1 MSSCSGLFS
10 IGEECRLS
18 SKRSNIAQLY
28 PLHFFSFGRGD
39 GWLEEVTAYLK
50 NNRDLFIRLVQE
62 KNLPIVPLK
71 PETGFLFWIDCRKSG
86 IEPEHLDKTIMEK
99 AGGSLNNGLDHGE
112 DGRGFI
118 RLNFGVTEKTL
129 REAADRLKK
138 VFDTKNIPLKYYGSQ
153 QLLYL
158 H

>member
-1 MSSCSGLFS
+1 MKNDGGRAPKGKEGRRLRALDFFHRGGMSF
-10 IGEECRLS
+10 IV
-18 SKRSNIAQLY
+18 KAFQIARLY
-28 PLHFFSFGRGD
+28 PLHFFSFGKGD

-71 PETGFLFWIDCRKSG
+71 PEAGFLFWIDCRKSG
-86 IEPEHLDKTIMEK
+86 IEPEHLGKTIMEK
-99 AGGSLNNGLDHGE
+99 AGVSLNNGLDHGE

-138 VFDTKNIPLKYYGSQ
+138 VF
-153 QLLYL
+153 
-158 H
+158 